1 MEQELRS
8 RERVK
13 QAKEDQSTLLG
24 SSHSPSSIPTSS
36 ASPLLDQ
43 VCLLYI
49 ILRHFAFTRLSAPW
63 NCLSFPVMLSTLF
76 SFHRL
81 SICPLFLAV
90 CLSVLLAVC
99 LSVLLAVCLSVLLAD
114 YPSVLFAVRPSIP
127 FALSARLSASLSSH
141 LSAFQS
147 VYSCLFLDA
156 FSHLYSICL
165 NAVLLRLSLIL
176 RRTEYDSSPLNF

>member
-36 ASPLLDQ
+36 ASPLLNQ

-99 LSVLLAVCLSVLLAD
+99 LSVLL
-114 YPSVLFAVRPSIP
+114 AVRPSIP